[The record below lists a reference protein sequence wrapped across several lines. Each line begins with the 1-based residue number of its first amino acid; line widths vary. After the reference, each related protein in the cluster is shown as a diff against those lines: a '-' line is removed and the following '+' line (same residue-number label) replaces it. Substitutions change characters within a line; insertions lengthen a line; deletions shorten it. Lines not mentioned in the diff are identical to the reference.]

1 MAIRKLLLIRGLG
14 HSGTTLLDLVLVAH
28 PQIIGLGESIRILR
42 TPLPGE
48 QQRGPARLRAELRH
62 QRLCTCG
69 CTAASCPIWGP
80 LLEWLPAHDHLPLA
94 EKLRQL
100 LSGVDQNVNQ
110 LGDVIEWVVESYQD
124 DLEIPLQ
131 IFSRL

>member
-48 QQRGPARLRAELRH
+48 QQRGPARLRAE
-62 QRLCTCG
+62 
-69 CTAASCPIWGP
+69 SCLPACVYLWQYGGQLPCLGP
-80 LLEWLPAHDHLPLA
+80 LP
-94 EKLRQL
+94 QL
-100 LSGVDQNVNQ
+100 SA
-110 LGDVIEWVVESYQD
+110 ST
-124 DLEIPLQ
+124 
-131 IFSRL
+131 